1 MNYGSIKLCDCANG
15 PGMRVSLFVSGC
27 RHYCKGCFNKVA
39 WAFDY
44 GELYTLDTER
54 AILEALQPPYIDGL
68 SVLGGEP
75 LEPENV
81 EYIKRLAYLAK
92 AERKTVWVYTGYT
105 WEELINRSFDSS
117 QLDPINILLNTID
130 VLVDGPFIEAEKD
143 ISLLFRGSKNQRL
156 IDVHESLYRGEVV
169 LWEKQKDKG
178 CMGDGN

>member
-27 RHYCKGCFNKVA
+27 RHYCKGCFNEVA

-44 GELYTLDTER
+44 GELYTLDTEQ

-81 EYIKRLAYLAK
+81 PYIKRLAYLAK

-105 WEELINRSFDSS
+105 WEELIKMIKRNLYVDR
-117 QLDPINILLNTID
+117 LDPIKILLNNID

-143 ISLLFRGSKNQRL
+143 ISLLFRGSRNQRL
-156 IDVHESLYRGEVV
+156 IDVQESLVTGRVV
-169 LWEKQKDKG
+169 LWEPEESNK
-178 CMGDGN
+178 